1 MQALKTIHTKTVK
14 KYFLLFLYFFLISCK
29 SGVIYEDNKE
39 LYIELKELEVKNN
52 ELYNLFDELN
62 LKFNHCLQI
71 KKDLPLYINLNVI
84 KIDGE
89 IQISTTTIDYLFI
102 NKEDFEYIS
111 PKYFGGFYYKNDLIL
126 VGIESKEEL
135 LTQFF
140 TLKRNSFQANLKLG
154 LGRLYSSRVVLE
166 DKIIKFRKEI
176 CPD

>member
-1 MQALKTIHTKTVK
+1 MKAIQTTHIKTLKNCFFIIS
-14 KYFLLFLYFFLISCK
+14 LCFLISCK

-39 LYIELKELEVKNN
+39 LYIELKELEVKNK
-52 ELYNLFDELN
+52 ELYILFDELN

-89 IQISTTTIDYLFI
+89 IQISTSTIDYLFI
-102 NKEDFEYIS
+102 DKEDFEFIS
-111 PKYFGGFYYKNDLIL
+111 PKFFGGFYYKNDLIL
-126 VGIESKEEL
+126 VGIDSKEEL

-140 TLKRNSFQANLKLG
+140 TQKGNSFHANLKLG
-154 LGRLYSSRVVLE
+154 LGRLYYSRVVFE
-166 DKIIKFRKEI
+166 NKTIKFLKEI